1 MLRTVYGVCAT
12 IRYCSVMRVLT
23 RLHNRIVAAFG
34 RVWLAGL
41 LGLVCLAGQPA
52 FAQTPQLD
60 DLFTRLQ
67 DSDPQAA
74 VRIEREIL
82 IEWSK
87 SGSAAMDLLLQ
98 RGKDALDANEPQVAL
113 EHLTALTDHDPDFA
127 EGWNSLASA
136 NMALGKLGPAVDDLA
151 NALRLNPRHF
161 GALVSLGQ
169 IFEEIDRP
177 QKALDTY
184 KAALELNPQMADV
197 KDAVKRI
204 ETDLAGQDI

>member
-1 MLRTVYGVCAT
+1 MAFPQRSA
-12 IRYCSVMRVLT
+12 SVMYMKARN
-23 RLHNRIVAAFG
+23 RLHNRIVAAFSCL
-34 RVWLAGL
+34 WLA
-41 LGLVCLAGQPA
+41 VPA
-52 FAQTPQLD
+52 FAQTPHLD
-60 DLFTRLQ
+60 DLFERLK
-67 DSDPQAA
+67 DADPQAA
-74 VRIEREIL
+74 VRIEREIT

-87 SGSAAMDLLLQ
+87 SGSPAMDLLLQ
-98 RGKDALDANEPQVAL
+98 RGKDALDAGEAPIAL

-136 NMALGKLGPAVDDLA
+136 NIAMGKLGPAVDDLA

-177 QKALDTY
+177 QKALDAY
-184 KAALELNPQMADV
+184 NAALELNPQMADV
-197 KDAVKRI
+197 KAAVKRI